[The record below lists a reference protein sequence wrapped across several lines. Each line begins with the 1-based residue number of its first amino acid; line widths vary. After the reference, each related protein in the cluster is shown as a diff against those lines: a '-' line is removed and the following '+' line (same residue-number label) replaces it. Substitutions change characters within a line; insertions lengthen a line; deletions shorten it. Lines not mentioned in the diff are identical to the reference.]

1 MSIAYRD
8 GAVGDGAAVSA
19 LFRKAFT
26 ATFAHLYS
34 RENLDF
40 LLAQR
45 SPESFEEKVGNADW
59 AFRLAEE
66 GGMLLGYTM
75 LGPNELPGELVG
87 PTWELHHLYLDES
100 AKGRG
105 ISEVLVEWGKDEA
118 RRRGYEYLQ
127 LSVFIDNH
135 RARRFYDKRGWV
147 EVGKYEYRVGDHV
160 DDDRVMRLTL

>member
-1 MSIAYRD
+1 MSISYRD
-8 GAVGDGAAVSA
+8 GEPSDGAAVSG
-19 LFRKAFT
+19 LFRSAFT

-34 RENLDF
+34 QENLDY

-45 SPESFEEKVGNADW
+45 SPESFEALVNDGEW

-66 GGMLLGYTM
+66 DGVLLGYTM
-75 LGPNELPGELVG
+75 LGPNELPGELIG
-87 PTWELHHLYLDES
+87 PTWELHHLYLDEA

-105 ISEVLVEWGKDEA
+105 ISEVLMEWGKDEA
-118 RRRGYEYLQ
+118 RARGYEYLQ

-160 DDDRVMRLTL
+160 DDDRVMRLAL